1 VRRAPGGGRSLAPFK
16 VRGQTRLRSG
26 REASPDPDRPAEL
39 LVRKLG
45 SCREGEESRVEKSPR
60 RKSDHPTED
69 FNPITVSITSSL
81 ETLDRPTPSG
91 LPSRHLG
98 SESRGGDAIQAYAE
112 LICAFWAAHRRATS
126 GNHPEH
132 KEAA

>member
-1 VRRAPGGGRSLAPFK
+1 VRRAPGGGRSLAPFN
-16 VRGQTRLRSG
+16 VRGQTRLPSG
-26 REASPDPDRPAEL
+26 REASPDPDRAAEL

-81 ETLDRPTPSG
+81 ETLDSPTPSG
-91 LPSRHLG
+91 LPSRQPG
-98 SESRGGDAIQAYAE
+98 RESVGGNAIQAYAE
-112 LICAFWAAHRRATS
+112 LICAFWAAHRRATP
-126 GNHPEH
+126 GNHPEQQ
-132 KEAA
+132 EAA

>member
-1 VRRAPGGGRSLAPFK
+1 MSAEVPDGGRSLAPFN

-26 REASPDPDRPAEL
+26 RETSPDPARAGL

-45 SCREGEESRVEKSPR
+45 SCCEGEESRVEKSPR

-81 ETLDRPTPSG
+81 ETLDRPMPSG
-91 LPSRHLG
+91 LPSRQPG
-98 SESRGGDAIQAYAE
+98 RESGGGDAIQAYAE
-112 LICAFWAAHRRATS
+112 LICAFWAAHRRATP
-126 GNHPEH
+126 GNHPEY